1 MQLQETERMIEM
13 TLLEKETTERDLRD
27 QLMRVTA
34 EKVEAEAQRR
44 RLDHEAEG
52 NRREA

>member
-1 MQLQETERMIEM
+1 MIEM

-27 QLMRVTA
+27 QLTRVTV

-44 RLDHEAEG
+44 RLEQEAEG
-52 NRREA
+52 NRKEA